1 MSQDLEK
8 NSRQTF
14 SSPNSFLAI
23 LEVWLAAHR
32 CPTPGDRRQ
41 QFKGSRYS
49 SNTADSGDQQTAGT
63 EHINN
68 ERNAF
73 EFAINPPRGC

>member
-14 SSPNSFLAI
+14 SWPNSFLAI

-63 EHINN
+63 GQ
-68 ERNAF
+68 
-73 EFAINPPRGC
+73 RGQSISIMNGTLSSLQ